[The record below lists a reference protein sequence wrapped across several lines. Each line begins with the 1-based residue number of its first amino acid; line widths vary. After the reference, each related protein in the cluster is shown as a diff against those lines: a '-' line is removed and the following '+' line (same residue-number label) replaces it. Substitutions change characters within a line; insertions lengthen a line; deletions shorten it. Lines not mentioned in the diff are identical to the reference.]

1 MSARKPISRRTKSV
15 LVYAGIAI
23 ATAAVAVL
31 CVVVSGLVFEA
42 EEAALY
48 DREAYVSVSLSGA
61 ESIGEP
67 LSLPTRLDLFHRCDT
82 EGDERLPLPEELTR
96 KEAAAIGTE
105 LWTAVIRA
113 YAQGQSA
120 LPSGD
125 DADRLI
131 STAKTT
137 AVLRDFYNNTT
148 KAKIAIWCVQVYGTS
163 VENETYCLSLLLDSL
178 TGQPLS
184 GSAALFDNVRE
195 DNATADIEAFV
206 AALGFETEAALAAM
220 HTKGTEYGILVTVP
234 LSDEL
239 TLYKACYLDTQT
251 IYTLMRNEGA

>member
-1 MSARKPISRRTKSV
+1 MTAAKKTVSRRTKS
-15 LVYAGIAI
+15 LVVYTGIAI

-31 CVVVSGLVFEA
+31 CVLVSRLAFEA
-42 EEAALY
+42 EETALY
-48 DREAYVSVSLSGA
+48 GREAYMSVSLAGA
-61 ESIGEP
+61 ENIGEP
-67 LSLPTRLDLFHRCDT
+67 LSLAARLDLFHRCES

-96 KEAAAIGTE
+96 KEATAIGTE
-105 LWTAVIRA
+105 LWAAIIRA

-125 DADRLI
+125 DVDRLI

-137 AVLRDFYNNTT
+137 AILRDFINNTT
-148 KAKIAIWCVQVYGTS
+148 NAKLAVWCVQVYCTS

-195 DNATADIEAFV
+195 DNAAVDMEAYA
-206 AALGFETEAALAAM
+206 AALGFDWEAPSAAVQ
-220 HTKGTEYGILVTVP
+220 TTATEYGVLVTVP
-234 LSDEL
+234 LTDTI
-239 TLYKACYLDTQT
+239 TLRKACYLETQT
-251 IYTLMRNEGA
+251 IYTLALNP